1 YPGPA
6 HHSAPIAMGADFT
19 RASVW
24 RNPTAR
30 ASEKF
35 CSFIY
40 VMKSCRTTEAMAVGP
55 VAGRARPAYARTGN
69 NRYNQIL
76 TRIRCRK
83 SGRASGARFGFYA
96 CALLCAQFLRIFPCR
111 FGERNDA
118 LRSEER
124 RVGKEWRF
132 RGAGYH

>member
-1 YPGPA
+1 
-6 HHSAPIAMGADFT
+6 MGADFT

-24 RNPTAR
+24 RNPTAS

-69 NRYNQIL
+69 NLYTQLL

-83 SGRASGARFGFYA
+83 SWRVSGARFGFFA
-96 CALLCAQFLRIFPCR
+96 CALLCALLLRIFPRR
-111 FGERNDA
+111 FGERTDA
-118 LRSEER
+118 LCREMGF
-124 RVGKEWRF
+124 VG
-132 RGAGYH
+132 RGVPLLDAPCDTLRDAGKTEHV